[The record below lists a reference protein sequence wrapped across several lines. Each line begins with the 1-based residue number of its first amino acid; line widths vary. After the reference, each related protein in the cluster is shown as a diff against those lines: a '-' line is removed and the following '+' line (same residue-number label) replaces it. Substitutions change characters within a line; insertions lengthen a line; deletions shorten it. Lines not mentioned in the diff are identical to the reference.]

1 MQRLSK
7 QDLALGYDVKFMKET
22 SSPVG
27 LNSILKVIFI
37 ILIVVIIWWLGL
49 EKAAQYTGSKKY
61 F

>member
-7 QDLALGYDVKFMKET
+7 QDIKLGYDVKFMREG
-22 SSPVG
+22 SSSATV
-27 LNSILKVIFI
+27 NTALKI
-37 ILIVVIIWWLGL
+37 ILVLLVIVVIWWLGL

>member
-7 QDLALGYDVKFMKET
+7 QDIASGFDIKFMKET
-22 SSPVG
+22 SSQKG

-49 EKAAQYTGSKKY
+49 EKASQYTGSKKY